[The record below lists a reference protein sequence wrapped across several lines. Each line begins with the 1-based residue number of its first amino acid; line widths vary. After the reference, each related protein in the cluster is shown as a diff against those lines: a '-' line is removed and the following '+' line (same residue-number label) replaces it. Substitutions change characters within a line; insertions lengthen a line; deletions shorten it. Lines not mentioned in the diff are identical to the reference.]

1 MKKLLSVGTAV
12 AFSTLLAA
20 NAEASEQD
28 HKVESGETLSEIA
41 SLNETTVSALKE
53 ANGLSSDII
62 LPGQV
67 LQVTGEVSED
77 AEEVKDGIY
86 VIQPG
91 DTLFEIAVEFDL
103 TVKELIDL
111 NNLSSDLI
119 VAGNELIVSK
129 DAASEEVQ
137 VAAPEVVEEPVVQE
151 EEVVEEQPVTQ
162 EAPAEEEVVEEQPVT
177 QEAPAEEAVVE
188 ENNNN
193 YDQQAAEQAAAEE
206 AAAQEAAQQE
216 QQQQEQQAQQEQQQQ
231 QEVQTQNQSAA
242 PSNNSGLNWGAL
254 AACESGGN
262 PNIVSSNGLYHGLYQ
277 FDAQTW
283 QSVGGSGVASQASA
297 AEQTQRAQ
305 QLYDSRGSHPW
316 PVCGS
321 RL

>member
-12 AFSTLLAA
+12 AFSTVLAA
-20 NAEASEQD
+20 NAEASEKD

-41 SLNETTVSALKE
+41 ALNETTVSALKE
-53 ANGLSSDII
+53 ANDLSSDLI

-67 LQVTGEVSED
+67 LQVTGEVSE
-77 AEEVKDGIY
+77 EEKDGVY
-86 VIQPG
+86 VIQSG

-103 TVKELIDL
+103 TVKELMDL

-129 DAASEEVQ
+129 DAVSEEVQ
-137 VAAPEVVEEPVVQE
+137 VAAPQVVEEPVVQE
-151 EEVVEEQPVTQ
+151 EEVVEEQPVQQQQTEQ
-162 EAPAEEEVVEEQPVT
+162 EQNSNEQ
-177 QEAPAEEAVVE
+177 A
-188 ENNNN
+188 
-193 YDQQAAEQAAAEE
+193 AAEQAAAEE
-206 AAAQEAAQQE
+206 AAAQEAAEQAAAQE
-216 QQQQEQQAQQEQQQQ
+216 AAQQEQQQ

-242 PSNNSGLNWGAL
+242 PSSNSGLNWGAL

-262 PNIVSSNGLYHGLYQ
+262 PSIVSSNGKYHGLYQ
-277 FDAQTW
+277 FDARTW

-305 QLYDSRGSHPW
+305 QLYDSRGSQPW

>member
-12 AFSTLLAA
+12 AFSTVLAA

-41 SLNETTVSALKE
+41 AINDTTVSALKE
-53 ANGLSSDII
+53 ANDLSSDLI

-67 LQVTGEVSED
+67 LQVTGDVSED
-77 AEEVKDGIY
+77 VEETEDGVY

-103 TVKELIDL
+103 TVKELMDL

-129 DAASEEVQ
+129 DAVSEEVQ

-151 EEVVEEQPVTQ
+151 EEVEEQPVVQ
-162 EAPAEEEVVEEQPVT
+162 EAPVEEE
-177 QEAPAEEAVVE
+177 VVE

-193 YDQQAAEQAAAEE
+193 YDQQAAAEQAAAEE

-216 QQQQEQQAQQEQQQQ
+216 QQAQQQQQEQ

-254 AACESGGN
+254 AACESGGD

-305 QLYDSRGSHPW
+305 QLYSDRGSQPW

>member
-12 AFSTLLAA
+12 AFSTVLAA
-20 NAEASEQD
+20 NAEASEKD

-41 SLNETTVSALKE
+41 ALNETTVSALKE
-53 ANGLSSDII
+53 ANDLSSDLI

-77 AEEVKDGIY
+77 AEEEKDGVY
-86 VIQPG
+86 VIQSG

-103 TVKELIDL
+103 TVKELMDL

-129 DAASEEVQ
+129 DAVSEEVQ
-137 VAAPEVVEEPVVQE
+137 VAAPQVVEEPVVQE
-151 EEVVEEQPVTQ
+151 EEVVEEQPVQQQQTEQ
-162 EAPAEEEVVEEQPVT
+162 EQNSNEQ
-177 QEAPAEEAVVE
+177 A
-188 ENNNN
+188 
-193 YDQQAAEQAAAEE
+193 AAEQAAAEE

-216 QQQQEQQAQQEQQQQ
+216 QQQQE
-231 QEVQTQNQSAA
+231 VQTQNQSAA
-242 PSNNSGLNWGAL
+242 PSSNSGLNWGAL

-262 PNIVSSNGLYHGLYQ
+262 PSIVSSNGKYHGLYQ
-277 FDAQTW
+277 FDARTW

-305 QLYDSRGSHPW
+305 QLYDSRGSQPW

>member
-41 SLNETTVSALKE
+41 ALNETTVSALKE
-53 ANGLSSDII
+53 ANDLSSDLI

-67 LQVTGEVSED
+67 LQVSGEVSED
-77 AEEVKDGIY
+77 AAEEKDGVY

-103 TVKELIDL
+103 TVKELMEL
-111 NNLSSDLI
+111 NNLSSDMI
-119 VAGNELIVSK
+119 VAGNELIVS
-129 DAASEEVQ
+129 AEAVSEEAQ
-137 VAAPEVVEEPVVQE
+137 VAAPQVVEEPAVQE
-151 EEVVEEQPVTQ
+151 AEVVEEQQPVAQ
-162 EAPAEEEVVEEQPVT
+162 EAPAEEEVV
-177 QEAPAEEAVVE
+177 VE
-188 ENNNN
+188 ENNDNN
-193 YDQQAAEQAAAEE
+193 YDQAAAEEAAAEQAAAEE
-206 AAAQEAAQQE
+206 AAQQQQQE
-216 QQQQEQQAQQEQQQQ
+216 QQQQEQE

-242 PSNNSGLNWGAL
+242 PSNNSGLNWGGL

-262 PNIVSSNGLYHGLYQ
+262 PSIVSSNGKYHGLYQ

-305 QLYDSRGSHPW
+305 QLYSDRGSQPW

>member
-119 VAGNELIVSK
+119 VAGNELVVSK

-177 QEAPAEEAVVE
+177 QEAPDEEAVVEENNNCLLVIVIAVVE

-193 YDQQAAEQAAAEE
+193 YDQQPAEQAAAEE

-216 QQQQEQQAQQEQQQQ
+216 QQQQEQQAQQQQ

-254 AACESGGN
+254 AACESG
-262 PNIVSSNGLYHGLYQ
+262 
-277 FDAQTW
+277 
-283 QSVGGSGVASQASA
+283 
-297 AEQTQRAQ
+297 
-305 QLYDSRGSHPW
+305 
-316 PVCGS
+316 
-321 RL
+321 

>member
-12 AFSTLLAA
+12 AFSTVLAA
-20 NAEASEQD
+20 NAEASEKD

-41 SLNETTVSALKE
+41 ALNETTVSALKE
-53 ANGLSSDII
+53 ANDLSSDLI

-67 LQVTGEVSED
+67 LQVTDEVSED
-77 AEEVKDGIY
+77 AVEEKDGVY

-103 TVKELIDL
+103 TVKELMDL

-129 DAASEEVQ
+129 EAVSEEVQ

-151 EEVVEEQPVTQ
+151 EEVIEAQPVQQEQTQ
-162 EAPAEEEVVEEQPVT
+162 QEQSPNE
-177 QEAPAEEAVVE
+177 QE
-188 ENNNN
+188 
-193 YDQQAAEQAAAEE
+193 AAEQAAAEQAAAE
-206 AAAQEAAQQE
+206 QAAAEQAAAQEAAAE
-216 QQQQEQQAQQEQQQQ
+216 QEQQQQ

-242 PSNNSGLNWGAL
+242 PSSNSGLNWGAL

-262 PNIVSSNGLYHGLYQ
+262 SSIVSSNGLYHGLYQ

-305 QLYDSRGSHPW
+305 TLYNERGSQPW

>member
-137 VAAPEVVEEPVVQE
+137 VAAPEVVAEPVV
-151 EEVVEEQPVTQ
+151 
-162 EAPAEEEVVEEQPVT
+162 
-177 QEAPAEEAVVE
+177 
-188 ENNNN
+188 
-193 YDQQAAEQAAAEE
+193 
-206 AAAQEAAQQE
+206 QEAAQQE
-216 QQQQEQQAQQEQQQQ
+216 QQQQEQQAQQQQ

-254 AACESGGN
+254 AACESGGD

>member
-12 AFSTLLAA
+12 AFSTVLAA

-41 SLNETTVSALKE
+41 SLNSTTVSALKE
-53 ANGLSSDII
+53 ANDLSSDLI

-67 LQVTGEVSED
+67 LQVTDGVSEEA
-77 AEEVKDGIY
+77 AEEKDGTY
-86 VIQPG
+86 VIQAG
-91 DTLFEIAVEFDL
+91 DTLFEIAAEFDL
-103 TVKELIDL
+103 TVKELMDL

-119 VAGNELIVSK
+119 IEGNELIVSA
-129 DAASEEVQ
+129 DAVSEEVQ
-137 VAAPEVVEEPVVQE
+137 VSAPEVVEEPVVQE
-151 EEVVEEQPVTQ
+151 EVVEEEPVVQ
-162 EAPAEEEVVEEQPVT
+162 EAPAEEEVV
-177 QEAPAEEAVVE
+177 AE

-193 YDQQAAEQAAAEE
+193 YDQAAADQAAAEQAAAEE
-206 AAAQEAAQQE
+206 AAAQEAAQQ
-216 QQQQEQQAQQEQQQQ
+216 QQQEQEQQ

-242 PSNNSGLNWGAL
+242 PSSNSGLNWGAL

-262 PNIVSSNGLYHGLYQ
+262 ASIVSSNGLYHGLYQ

-305 QLYDSRGSHPW
+305 QLYSDRGSQPW

>member
-1 MKKLLSVGTAV
+1 
-12 AFSTLLAA
+12 
-20 NAEASEQD
+20 
-28 HKVESGETLSEIA
+28 
-41 SLNETTVSALKE
+41 
-53 ANGLSSDII
+53 
-62 LPGQV
+62 
-67 LQVTGEVSED
+67 
-77 AEEVKDGIY
+77 
-86 VIQPG
+86 
-91 DTLFEIAVEFDL
+91 
-103 TVKELIDL
+103 
-111 NNLSSDLI
+111 I
-119 VAGNELIVSK
+119 VAGNELIVSN

-177 QEAPAEEAVVE
+177 QEAHAEVAVVE
-188 ENNNN
+188 DKNNN
-193 YDQQAAEQAAAEE
+193 YDQKAAEE
-206 AAAQEAAQQE
+206 AAAQESAQQE
-216 QQQQEQQAQQEQQQQ
+216 QQQQEQQAQQEQQ
-231 QEVQTQNQSAA
+231 EVQTQNQSAA
-242 PSNNSGLNWGAL
+242 PSNKSGLNSGAL

>member
-12 AFSTLLAA
+12 AFSTVLAA

-41 SLNETTVSALKE
+41 ALNETTVSALKE
-53 ANGLSSDII
+53 ANDLPSDLI

-67 LQVTGEVSED
+67 LQVTEEVSED
-77 AEEVKDGIY
+77 AAEEKDGVY

-103 TVKELIDL
+103 TVKELMNL
-111 NNLSSDLI
+111 NNLSSDMI
-119 VAGNELIVSK
+119 IAGNELIVSQ
-129 DAASEEVQ
+129 DAVSEEVQ
-137 VAAPEVVEEPVVQE
+137 VAAPQVVEEPVV
-151 EEVVEEQPVTQ
+151 
-162 EAPAEEEVVEEQPVT
+162 

-193 YDQQAAEQAAAEE
+193 NYDQAAAEQAAAEE
-206 AAAQEAAQQE
+206 AAAQEAAAQEAAAQEAAQQE
-216 QQQQEQQAQQEQQQQ
+216 QQQQQQQQQQ

-242 PSNNSGLNWGAL
+242 PSNNGGLNWGAL

-262 PNIVSSNGLYHGLYQ
+262 ASIVSSNGLYHGLYQ

-305 QLYDSRGSHPW
+305 QLYDSRGSQPW